1 MLWYCH
7 LKFCEVT
14 KMETVKNVFRI
25 ICTFFLLI
33 FVAILN
39 AIEGMI
45 YAFAWIIYYID
56 HGLHFCFKK
65 ILDATDYMFQKFNI
79 FTIYNEFRE

>member
-14 KMETVKNVFRI
+14 KMETVKKIFKI

-33 FVAILN
+33 FVAGLN
-39 AIEGMI
+39 AIEGII
-45 YAFAWIIYYID
+45 YALAWIIYYID
-56 HGLHFCFKK
+56 HGLHFTFKK
-65 ILDATDYMFQKFNI
+65 ILDATDYLFQKFNI